1 MDAANARA
9 DGEQDFFNH
18 LSKEEIGLIVSDAAS
33 GNIDAKY
40 FYANY
45 LASMNPNGAA
55 EGEAIR
61 AAAAAAGHP
70 SAEYDM
76 CLTES
81 LTQDKPPSMSSCLS
95 AALDGNPNAQV
106 WMGLA
111 LSVGMFGLK
120 EDVSAALGWY
130 RMAAFQ
136 GDTLALST
144 VGDQYSSGTG
154 VQKDDALAI
163 HYWERAASQDSAA
176 ALRQLGRAYA
186 LGWGVPVDLEKA
198 KSYFTRASDFG
209 DGASQYYLG
218 LLYRVTGSLQSAYVM
233 QTLALKTVEAGEI
246 RDGVV
251 KQRIELQSMLLPE
264 QVRKSVKIAK
274 SWRKKTPKP
283 APFIGGTDLI
293 KRLQRELNKRGFG
306 AGDEDGIAG
315 GATVKAYRQY
325 ADVLHVPNAP
335 FDRPAIYYIAY
346 RLNLYGKAQLS
357 QPSIPA
363 PVVASQEVPS
373 QPAPDVSD
381 KQAPKSDVVSTG
393 SGFVVDHKGH
403 VVTNAHVAKGC
414 SSIGIIDQQ
423 GNKIAAKTIKVSE
436 FSDLALLQSDS
447 LKDTASV
454 SFRVG
459 DPIKLGESVVVF
471 GFPLTGTLSDH
482 GNLTVGNLAA
492 LSGLRD
498 DPGMLQISAP
508 VQPGNSGGPVLDS
521 HGRLMG
527 VVVAKLN
534 AIAVANV
541 TDDIP
546 QNVNFAIKSSV
557 LENFLQASDIEYETD
572 GQATKELPITDLA
585 SLAQHVTVRIECHGP
600 S

>member
-1 MDAANARA
+1 
-9 DGEQDFFNH
+9 
-18 LSKEEIGLIVSDAAS
+18 
-33 GNIDAKY
+33 
-40 FYANY
+40 
-45 LASMNPNGAA
+45 
-55 EGEAIR
+55 
-61 AAAAAAGHP
+61 
-70 SAEYDM
+70 
-76 CLTES
+76 
-81 LTQDKPPSMSSCLS
+81 
-95 AALDGNPNAQV
+95 
-106 WMGLA
+106 
-111 LSVGMFGLK
+111 MFGLK
-120 EDVSAALGWY
+120 EDASAALDWY

-136 GDTLALST
+136 GDTIALST
-144 VGDQYSSGTG
+144 VGDRYSSGTG

-163 HYWERAASQDSAA
+163 HYWERAASQDSTP

-198 KSYFTRASDFG
+198 KFYFTRASDFG
-209 DGASQYYLG
+209 DGLSQYCLG
-218 LLYRVTGSLQSAYVM
+218 LLYRAAGNFQSAYVM
-233 QTLALKTVEAGEI
+233 QTLALKTVEAGET

-251 KQRIELQSMLLPE
+251 KERIELQSMLLPE
-264 QVRKSVKIAK
+264 QVRKSAKIAK
-274 SWRKKTPKP
+274 SWRKKIPKP
-283 APFIGGTDLI
+283 APFIGGTDFI
-293 KRLQRELNKRGFG
+293 KRLQKELNERGFG

-315 GATVKAYRQY
+315 SATINAYRQY
-325 ADVLHVPNAP
+325 ADVLHIPNAP
-335 FDRPAIYYIAY
+335 FDQPTIYYVAF
-346 RLNLYGKAQLS
+346 RLNLYGKVQPS
-357 QPSIPA
+357 QPDIPA
-363 PVVASQEVPS
+363 PVVASREVPT
-373 QPAPDVSD
+373 QPSSRASD
-381 KQAPKSDVVSTG
+381 KQPEKSDVVSTG

-423 GNKIAAKTIKVSE
+423 GNKIAATTIKVSE
-436 FSDLALLQSDS
+436 FSDLALLHSDE
-447 LKDTASV
+447 LKDSASV
-454 SFRVG
+454 SFRGGEPV
-459 DPIKLGESVVVF
+459 KLGESVVVF
-471 GFPLTGTLSDH
+471 GFPLTGTLSDQ

-521 HGRLMG
+521 RGRLMG

-557 LENFLQASDIEYETD
+557 LENFLQASAIEYETD

-585 SLAQHVTVRIECHGP
+585 RLAQHVTVRIECHG